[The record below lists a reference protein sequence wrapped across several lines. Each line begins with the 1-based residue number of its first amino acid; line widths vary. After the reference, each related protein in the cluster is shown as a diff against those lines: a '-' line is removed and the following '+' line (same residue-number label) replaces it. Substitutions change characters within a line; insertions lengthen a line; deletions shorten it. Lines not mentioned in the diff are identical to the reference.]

1 MMFQRYYKAAYII
14 VDSGCPLSLVGKA
27 IVENHIKYLSLEII
41 IIIVEK

>member
-27 IVENHIKYLSLEII
+27 IVENHIKIFKFGENHYNS
-41 IIIVEK
+41 